1 MTPVADLDIS
11 INPRRVIEEEAAD
24 NGLYDFNEQVRKDKA
39 FGKDSQIDGLGS
51 SLFNSDKQNSK
62 LDDAILIIK
71 GGFRQ
76 FLRLTIFALCVVIL
90 IQWNEKLFSY
100 GDFLKINVESQK
112 CSIQNKF
119 EYSSKSLNTELTANN
134 DNNLAAQERLDQA
147 NKDIYLKAANL
158 KMALNTVKVSNH

>member
-1 MTPVADLDIS
+1 MTPLADLDIS
-11 INPRRVIEEEAAD
+11 IKPRRVIEEEAAD

-51 SLFNSDKQNSK
+51 SLFNSDKQKSK

-90 IQWNEKLFSY
+90 I
-100 GDFLKINVESQK
+100 
-112 CSIQNKF
+112 
-119 EYSSKSLNTELTANN
+119 
-134 DNNLAAQERLDQA
+134 
-147 NKDIYLKAANL
+147 
-158 KMALNTVKVSNH
+158 